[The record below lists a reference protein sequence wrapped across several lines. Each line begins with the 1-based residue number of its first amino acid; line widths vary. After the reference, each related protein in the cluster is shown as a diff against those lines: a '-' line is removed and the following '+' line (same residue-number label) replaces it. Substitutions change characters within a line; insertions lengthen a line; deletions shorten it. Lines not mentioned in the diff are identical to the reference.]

1 MAENSITDPKETNP
15 RGRSAWRQTAIE
27 LAVIGAFGVA
37 LYLSGYHTQ
46 VIGTLQRGLLA
57 TGVITPTLSV
67 DPDDMRDG
75 SKEFYFAGPD
85 FKTRSLAGYEGKVI
99 FLNIW
104 ASWCPPCI
112 AEMPGIQQ
120 LYDEYK
126 NRSDVEFILVS
137 MDENIEDAE
146 QFMESRDMDL
156 PIYHYRG
163 RNQEVY
169 SSNLLPTTYVITP
182 DGKIALEEQGMANY
196 NTSEFREFLDTLALP
211 QPQE

>member
-1 MAENSITDPKETNP
+1 MAEDSKTDRIETNP
-15 RGRSAWRQTAIE
+15 GGRSDWRRTAIE
-27 LAVIGAFGVA
+27 LAVIGALAAA

-57 TGVITPTLSV
+57 TGMITPSLTV
-67 DPDDMRDG
+67 DPVEMRDG
-75 SKEFYFAGPD
+75 STEFYFAGPD
-85 FKTRSLAGYEGKVI
+85 FKTRSLAEYEGKVI

-120 LYDEYK
+120 LYDDYK

-146 QFMESRDMDL
+146 RFMESRDMDL

-163 RNQEVY
+163 RDQEVY
-169 SSNLLPTTYVITP
+169 SSNLLPTTHVITP

-196 NTSEFREFLDTLALP
+196 NTAEFREFLDELALP
-211 QPQE
+211 QR

>member
-1 MAENSITDPKETNP
+1 
-15 RGRSAWRQTAIE
+15 
-27 LAVIGAFGVA
+27 
-37 LYLSGYHTQ
+37 
-46 VIGTLQRGLLA
+46 
-57 TGVITPTLSV
+57 
-67 DPDDMRDG
+67 
-75 SKEFYFAGPD
+75 
-85 FKTRSLAGYEGKVI
+85 
-99 FLNIW
+99 
-104 ASWCPPCI
+104 
-112 AEMPGIQQ
+112 
-120 LYDEYK
+120 
-126 NRSDVEFILVS
+126 